1 MVEKKIRRLTP
12 EDWRK
17 ARLKYES
24 DKKASFADIAAKFGV
39 SRAAVGKMALKQKW
53 SKVGALDSI
62 SREAHLRADDA
73 EVDGSVDSKV
83 DNKTPLHNSVERAT
97 DLRTKLIQAHRA
109 EWRKHAH
116 LFPLEEI
123 KKSLTLGRSGK
134 VSAEMIALRQKAERI
149 AWGMDDGQQD
159 GKAIVIERSY
169 A

>member
-1 MVEKKIRRLTP
+1 MVEKKNKRLTA
-12 EDWRK
+12 EEWRK

-24 DKKASFADIAAKFGV
+24 DKRASFADIAAKYGV
-39 SRAAVGKMALKQKW
+39 SKAAVGRMALKQKW

-62 SREAHLRADDA
+62 SREAHLRADEA
-73 EVDGSVDSKV
+73 EVDGNVDSNV
-83 DNKTPLHNSVERAT
+83 DKKTPTSDSFERAT

-123 KKSLTLGRSGK
+123 KKNVTMGRSGK

-149 AWGMDDGQQD
+149 AWGMDDAQQD
-159 GKAIVIERSY
+159 NKAIVIERSY